1 MVLPARTGKVSLL
14 YMPLEI
20 IHPLA
25 EAYAGRYT
33 TPVDQVLADISRS
46 TSENHSQPWMMSGHL
61 QGKFLEM
68 ISRLMSPS
76 RILEI
81 GTMTGYSAVCLAK
94 GLKADGC
101 LHTIEKREK
110 DAITAIQ
117 NITQAGLQNVVNV
130 HVGDAKEIIPNLS
143 ETWDLVFIDA
153 DKTGYI
159 DYYKLVLP
167 HVRKGGLI
175 IADNVLYHGEV
186 LSEELSGKNAIAIQA
201 FNQFIAEQSGIQ
213 TVMLTV
219 RDGLMLI
226 LKNTN

>member
-1 MVLPARTGKVSLL
+1 
-14 YMPLEI
+14 MPLEI

-61 QGKFLEM
+61 QGKFLEI
-68 ISRLMSPS
+68 ISSLMSPS

-81 GTMTGYSAVCLAK
+81 GTMTGYSALCLAK
-94 GLKADGC
+94 GLNEGGY

-110 DAITAIQ
+110 DAATAME
-117 NITQAGLQNVVNV
+117 NIALAGLQQKVKV
-130 HVGDAKEIIPNLS
+130 HTGDAKEIIPVLS

-159 DYYKLVLP
+159 DYYKLVYP

-175 IADNVLYHGEV
+175 IADNVLYHGDV
-186 LSEELSGKNAIAIQA
+186 LTDELKGKNAKAIQE
-201 FNQFIAEQSGIQ
+201 FNQFIIEQSGNE

-219 RDGLMLI
+219 RDGLMLV
-226 LKNTN
+226 LKK

>member
-1 MVLPARTGKVSLL
+1 MVLPARTGKVSLP
-14 YMPLEI
+14 YMPFEI

-33 TPVDQVLADISRS
+33 TPVDDVLSEIDKS
-46 TSENHSQPWMMSGHL
+46 TSQNHSQPWMISGHL
-61 QGKFLEM
+61 QGKFLEL
-68 ISRLMSPS
+68 ISSLMSPS

-94 GLKADGC
+94 GLKQGGY

-117 NITQAGLQNVVNV
+117 NIAQAGMQEVVKV
-130 HVGDAKEIIPNLS
+130 HTGDAKEIILNLS

-159 DYYKLVLP
+159 DYYKMIFP
-167 HVRKGGLI
+167 RVRKGGLI

-186 LSEELSGKNAIAIQA
+186 LSEEVKGKNAIAIQA

-226 LKNTN
+226 QKI